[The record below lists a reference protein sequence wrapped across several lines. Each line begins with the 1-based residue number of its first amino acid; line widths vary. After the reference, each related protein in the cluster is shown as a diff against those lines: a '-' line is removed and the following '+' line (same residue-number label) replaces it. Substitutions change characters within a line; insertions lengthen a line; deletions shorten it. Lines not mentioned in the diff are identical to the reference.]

1 MELRALLTELDAPS
15 VVGDVDR
22 EIRGLAYDS
31 REVQPGFLFAA
42 FRGASHDGHDFIADA
57 AARGAVVV
65 LVDHEVPPPSGVTVV
80 RVASARRALA
90 QISAALFGHPSRS
103 LRLIGVTGTNG
114 KGATTYLVEAILRA
128 AGRPC
133 GIIGTMG
140 IVIDDDVRPTERTT
154 PEAPDLQRALR
165 TMVDRGRQ
173 CVAVEVASH
182 ALAQERVTG
191 CRFEIG
197 VFTNLTRDHLDFHR
211 SMEAYRAAKARLF
224 AMLPPTGWAIVNA
237 DDPGSAVMRAVTSAR
252 VMTYGLQGPADV
264 RGRDLSLHVRG
275 TSFVAETPAGT
286 VPITLRLAGA
296 FNVANALAAIGVGLA
311 QDVPL
316 AAIAGALAAMPGIPG
331 RFESVDEGQPFAVI
345 VDYAHTPDG
354 LENVLRTAREVTH
367 GRLIAVFGCGGD
379 RDRTKRPMMGRLAAQ
394 WADHVIVTSD
404 NPRSEDPVRIIDEVR
419 PGVEAGIAG
428 RDVRVDYEPD
438 RRRAI
443 ALALAASKAGDLV
456 LIAGKGHETYQ
467 IIRGMRHPFDD
478 RQVAREMLRA
488 ARSGGGGGGDR
499 PRRATVGEPATP

>member
-31 REVQPGFLFAA
+31 REVHPGFLFAA
-42 FRGASHDGHDFIADA
+42 LRGTSHDGGDFIADA
-57 AARGAVVV
+57 AARGAAAV
-65 LVDHEVPPPSGVTVV
+65 LVDRDVPPPPGLTVV
-80 RVASARRALA
+80 RVASARQGLA
-90 QISAALFGHPSRS
+90 QISDAFFGHPSQS

-128 AGRPC
+128 ASRPC

-140 IVIDDDVRPTERTT
+140 IVIDGDVRPIERTT

-173 CVAVEVASH
+173 YVAVEVASH

-211 SMEAYRAAKARLF
+211 SMEAYRAAKTRLF
-224 AMLPPTGWAIVNA
+224 ALLPPTGWAILNA
-237 DDPGSAVMRAVTSAR
+237 DDPASAVMRAVTPAQ
-252 VMTYGLQGPADV
+252 VMTYGLQGTADV
-264 RGRDLSLHVRG
+264 RGRDLSLHLRG
-275 TSFVAETPAGT
+275 TAFLAETPAGT
-286 VPITLRLAGA
+286 MPITLRLAGA
-296 FNVANALAAIGVGLA
+296 FNVANALAAIAVGLA
-311 QDVPL
+311 QGVSL
-316 AAIAGALAAMPGIPG
+316 TTIAGALATMPGIPG

-354 LENVLRTAREVTH
+354 LENVLRTAREVTS

-379 RDRTKRPMMGRLAAQ
+379 RDRVKRPMMGRIAAQ

-404 NPRSEDPVRIIDEVR
+404 NPRSEHPVAIIDEVR
-419 PGVEAGIAG
+419 PGVEAGAAG

-443 ALALAASKAGDLV
+443 ALAMTGAAPGDLV

-467 IIRGMRHPFDD
+467 IIGGTPHSFDD
-478 RQVAREMLRA
+478 RQVAREVLHA
-488 ARSGGGGGGDR
+488 SRSVGGGGGDR
-499 PRRATVGEPATP
+499 PHRTRVGESATP